1 VQETSAKEDEV
12 QRVVDV
18 SGLQK
23 VMAAQEDVQMQGDV
37 SAGAASADFESSL
50 SRARG
55 GGTPLGAKVRGQME
69 SAMGADFSGVKVHT
83 DNRSDHLNRSIQAK
97 AFTTGNDI
105 FFQQGA
111 YNPSSSAGQ
120 ALIAHELTHT
130 IQQGAA
136 RAQVQRNVDPALI
149 DAVEN
154 LGTGTLEEALQEIQD
169 NTLTVL
175 KAYNTE
181 IKSFLE
187 KIDKKAFIPTLK
199 QFQKIQAKLSASIN
213 SLQMISSNLEEKK
226 QANKKEPLETGLL
239 SRITG
244 EKTKKKKKQAE
255 ANEHLEKCKTS
266 INALWKSVGKA
277 SEDLKKKVKAFDGE
291 FREDVYKDDQAV
303 DITSFTPLGK
313 GNCNEVLVGTIDDTE
328 DKWVWKADESQFGG
342 DGADKA
348 GLSNDHDIN
357 MGSRNI
363 AMAKLDEILGTG
375 VIPETKRAHNAAD
388 DTAGTLMKLVG
399 STALANEKTI
409 EGTGTNGIPKEKE
422 LVASEID
429 YTQSIMQEKLSNLQ
443 LLDAICGQIDRHG
456 GNVRV
461 TVDAEGKV
469 VQVWGIDNDF
479 AFGTEITA
487 DPDKPISKHRGYPKW
502 VSSNVA
508 QNILNLEPGRIGE
521 ALSGLLTPAEIA
533 KTEERF
539 KTVKDYIMSIR
550 NTEQIVEK
558 DNWNEETYKAQIEE
572 GYAMARNKNSPI
584 LELEQARDEL
594 DKQSKEYAL
603 TSEEWK
609 EFYKYD
615 GSDPAYDNDAQA
627 KMREKV
633 YKFRRIDD
641 ELRECSIN
649 ITKKKGEL
657 YGFGESDRTKVSQ
670 YTGSY
675 LLQHSVSEEDLNRNL
690 KQASVPNQAVLI
702 ELDVQPEKTEEPSVE
717 SDDNLSAPSLMG
729 RTRSRRDFI
738 GAARGAPKR

>member
-1 VQETSAKEDEV
+1 
-12 QRVVDV
+12 
-18 SGLQK
+18 
-23 VMAAQEDVQMQGDV
+23 VQMQGDV

-55 GGTPLGAKVRGQME
+55 GGSPLGAKVRGQME

-277 SEDLKKKVKAFDGE
+277 SEDLK
-291 FREDVYKDDQAV
+291 
-303 DITSFTPLGK
+303 L
-313 GNCNEVLVGTIDDTE
+313 
-328 DKWVWKADESQFGG
+328 
-342 DGADKA
+342 
-348 GLSNDHDIN
+348 
-357 MGSRNI
+357 
-363 AMAKLDEILGTG
+363 
-375 VIPETKRAHNAAD
+375 
-388 DTAGTLMKLVG
+388 
-399 STALANEKTI
+399 
-409 EGTGTNGIPKEKE
+409 
-422 LVASEID
+422 
-429 YTQSIMQEKLSNLQ
+429 
-443 LLDAICGQIDRHG
+443 
-456 GNVRV
+456 
-461 TVDAEGKV
+461 
-469 VQVWGIDNDF
+469 
-479 AFGTEITA
+479 
-487 DPDKPISKHRGYPKW
+487 
-502 VSSNVA
+502 
-508 QNILNLEPGRIGE
+508 
-521 ALSGLLTPAEIA
+521 
-533 KTEERF
+533 
-539 KTVKDYIMSIR
+539 
-550 NTEQIVEK
+550 
-558 DNWNEETYKAQIEE
+558 
-572 GYAMARNKNSPI
+572 
-584 LELEQARDEL
+584 
-594 DKQSKEYAL
+594 
-603 TSEEWK
+603 
-609 EFYKYD
+609 
-615 GSDPAYDNDAQA
+615 
-627 KMREKV
+627 
-633 YKFRRIDD
+633 
-641 ELRECSIN
+641 
-649 ITKKKGEL
+649 
-657 YGFGESDRTKVSQ
+657 
-670 YTGSY
+670 
-675 LLQHSVSEEDLNRNL
+675 
-690 KQASVPNQAVLI
+690 
-702 ELDVQPEKTEEPSVE
+702 
-717 SDDNLSAPSLMG
+717 
-729 RTRSRRDFI
+729 
-738 GAARGAPKR
+738 